1 MGAGGRAG
9 PQAESCAPQNE
20 RENTSYDVATLQDEE
35 GELPE
40 FPGETPPAFPL
51 PTPTPHHVWGPRSHS
66 CNPQAWRE
74 VEVGREPSRHSQF
87 MPFLEA
93 CLPWGP

>member
-51 PTPTPHHVWGPRSHS
+51 PTSTPHHVWGPRGDPGGHGGSLGESWHHWILSSH
-66 CNPQAWRE
+66 
-74 VEVGREPSRHSQF
+74 
-87 MPFLEA
+87 L
-93 CLPWGP
+93 